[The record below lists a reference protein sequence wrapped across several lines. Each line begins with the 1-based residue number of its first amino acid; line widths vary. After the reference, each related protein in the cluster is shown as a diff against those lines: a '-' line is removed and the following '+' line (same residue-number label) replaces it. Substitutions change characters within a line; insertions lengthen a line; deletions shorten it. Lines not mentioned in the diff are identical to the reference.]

1 MIYLILIQL
10 INIFFQ
16 WRYVKFQLRLPRL
29 FTWFSSNEEGEM
41 RDAMS
46 KTVPPKNS
54 GYGPVCG
61 KNVVKMGVQ
70 TMFAAD
76 LVFILTLWTFI
87 FSPLSATLT
96 K

>member
-1 MIYLILIQL
+1 
-10 INIFFQ
+10 
-16 WRYVKFQLRLPRL
+16 
-29 FTWFSSNEEGEM
+29 M
-41 RDAMS
+41 RDAMP

-76 LVFILTLWTFI
+76 LVFILTL
-87 FSPLSATLT
+87 
-96 K
+96 